1 MSEILKITNLSKN
14 FGGMKALDNVNVNFK
29 KNTLSA
35 IIGPNGAGKTTLF
48 NVICGSLKSNTG
60 QILFNDTNITNLPTH
75 KISRLGLGRTL
86 QVKSIFNNLSVR
98 ENLYIALQS
107 SRGVFRLSNSLSCE
121 KEIND
126 ELLQISDLFNLK
138 DKLDADAGSL
148 SHGDISIIEMA
159 IALCLKPNFLL
170 LDEPICGMGP
180 SETEQTIK
188 IIKKLSKT
196 TDILIIEHDMEAV
209 FSLAEDIVV
218 MSQGSIIAH
227 GTPEQISKD
236 EKVINTY
243 LGEEEEV

>member
-14 FGGMKALDNVNVNFK
+14 FGGMKALDNINVNIK

-60 QILFNDTNITNLPTH
+60 KILFNETNITNLPTH
-75 KISRLGLGRTL
+75 KISKLGLGRTL

-107 SRGVFRLSNSLSCE
+107 SRGVFRLNNSLSCE
-121 KEIND
+121 NEIKD

-138 DKLDADAGSL
+138 DKLDAQAGSL
-148 SHGDISIIEMA
+148 SHGDISIIEIA
-159 IALCLKPNFLL
+159 IALCLKPKFLL

-188 IIKKLSKT
+188 IIKKLSET

-209 FSLAEDIVV
+209 FSLAEDIIV

-227 GTPEQISKD
+227 GPPEQISKD
-236 EKVINTY
+236 KKVINTY
-243 LGEEEEV
+243 LGEEEV

>member
-1 MSEILKITNLSKN
+1 MIKIKGLSKSYN
-14 FGGMKALDNVNVNFK
+14 NNEVLKEIKMEFSSGKVSGIV
-29 KNTLSA
+29 
-35 IIGPNGAGKTTLF
+35 GENGAGKTTLF

-180 SETEQTIK
+180 SETEQTIE